1 MITQSYTLSLQPG
14 GFPVRV
20 PCVQWDNNSRDI
32 TFHLVSGGTS
42 FYPPDGAVVTID
54 GTKPDGKSF
63 SVAGAF
69 SSSDVTVSLTQQM
82 TAAAGEVPCQLT
94 ITSDTAVLGTA
105 RFILAV
111 SEAAIPTDPD
121 LSSSEMSVF
130 ETLKNA
136 TVQSASAAAA
146 SEAAAAESAKQAA
159 VSATASEAA
168 AADSA
173 TAAANSA
180 AEAAA
185 AVSGKADLAVPAA
198 AGNLA
203 KLTAQGNLADTGFAV
218 SVGTWTPVVTG
229 ATSYTGQAGA
239 YLKMGDL
246 VLIQFY
252 AYGTFGGSA
261 TEKFSVTGC
270 PFAPVT
276 GSGGGGILSGYTSA
290 ANIIPTGWRIGREG
304 DIWAAGQATGTNGAK
319 YNTDAIY
326 QKASGDFMVSGTIAF
341 EID

>member
-1 MITQSYTLSLQPG
+1 MIIQSYTLSLQPG

-54 GTKPDGKSF
+54 GTKSDGKSF

-82 TAAAGEVPCQLT
+82 TAVAGDVPCQLT

-121 LSSSEMSVF
+121 LSSSDMSAF
-130 ETLKNA
+130 ESLKNA
-136 TVQSASAAAA
+136 AAQSASAAAEQA
-146 SEAAAAESAKQAA
+146 TAAAN
-159 VSATASEAA
+159 
-168 AADSA
+168 SA

-180 AEAAA
+180 TEAAA

-198 AGNLA
+198 VGNLA
-203 KLTAQGNLADTGFAV
+203 KLTAQGNLADAGLAV
-218 SVGTWTPVVTG
+218 SMGAWTPVVTG
-229 ATSYTGQAGA
+229 ATSYTSQAGT
-239 YLKMGDL
+239 YLKIGNL
-246 VLIQFY
+246 VLLQFY
-252 AYGTFGGSA
+252 VYGTFGGSA

-270 PFAPVT
+270 PFAPAT

-290 ANIIPTGWRIGREG
+290 ANIIPTGWRIDREG
-304 DIWAAGQATGTNGAK
+304 GIWATGQATGTDGAK

-326 QKASGDFMVSGTIAF
+326 QRASGDFMVAGTIAF
-341 EID
+341 GVN